1 MTPTEKKL
9 KQMGISLEEFGD
21 ILVDDDVISDDYE
34 EIIDDW
40 EDEE

>member
-21 ILVDDDVISDDYE
+21 ILVDNDVISDDYE
-34 EIIDDW
+34 DIIDD
-40 EDEE
+40 EEEE

>member
-1 MTPTEKKL
+1 MSPTEKKL

-34 EIIDDW
+34 DILDDM
-40 EDEE
+40 EDDE